1 MASLVALNSKLKSLV
16 STSGFDIL
24 SKETSAIASSVQ
36 ALNSTSLGTELNE
49 SLSGVL
55 ALNTSAKASSC
66 IAILTENIPGITD
79 QIVKDVS
86 ASKSD
91 LEAIMGATADNGFL
105 DVVITCPTP
114 EGIKV
119 SLGAIANPTDQQTQ
133 AILTNTTPKKYQNQI
148 ATITVKDFA
157 KLSGDFSGSLATFA
171 SAFSNL
177 TRTQTGNV
185 LQDILLQTDDA
196 PISML
201 ENFGVPRSEAPA
213 ILVLLQEKKTTE
225 AITRIAALT
234 GKDVETVEAFI
245 PTIPTSLDAQLAEE
259 GETSSTGVYDVSS
272 KNNTWRGAAT
282 TNEYFD
288 IIATQEQ
295 LLIEFIKCPREITEI
310 VFYGHEMTA
319 DQILTAKDIHE
330 SYKADGNDGIPFH
343 YVVQPGG
350 NLQRGRS
357 IAKEG
362 TYSTTHNKYS
372 IGVVIPH
379 YINAEAK
386 VQQGTTV
393 RQIIEAFYHVWP
405 GGQLFDA
412 NEDIGESNIPVG
424 LSISSYAESFKKVN
438 YGGAGRSFSTA
449 QLINASQ
456 GGV

>member
-234 GKDVETVEAFI
+234 GKDIETVEAFI
-245 PTIPTSLDAQLAEE
+245 PTVPTSLDAQLAEE

-330 SYKADGNDGIPFH
+330 SYNADGNDGIPFH

>member
-16 STSGFDIL
+16 SSSGFDIL

-49 SLSGVL
+49 SLSGIL
-55 ALNTSAKASSC
+55 ALNTSSKALSS
-66 IAILTENIPGITD
+66 IAILTGNIPGITS

-86 ASKSD
+86 ASKTD
-91 LEAIMGATADNGFL
+91 LEAITGATADNGFL

-133 AILTNTTPKKYQNQI
+133 AILANTTPKKYQDQI

-157 KLSGDFSGSLATFA
+157 KLSGEFSTSLAAFA
-171 SAFSNL
+171 SAFNNL
-177 TRTQTGNV
+177 SKTQTGNV
-185 LQDILLQTDDA
+185 LQDILLQTDDT
-196 PISML
+196 PISIL

-213 ILVLLQEKKTTE
+213 ILVLLQSKKTTE
-225 AITRIAALT
+225 AITKIAALT
-234 GKDVETVEAFI
+234 GKDVETIEAFI
-245 PTIPTSLDAQLAEE
+245 LTVPTSLDAQLQTS
-259 GETSSTGVYDVSS
+259 GQTSSTGVYDVSS

-330 SYKADGNDGIPFH
+330 SYNADGNDGIPFH

-379 YINAEAK
+379 YVNTEAK
-386 VQQGTTV
+386 VQQGATV

-412 NEDIGESNIPVG
+412 NEDIGESKVPVG

-456 GGV
+456 GSV

>member
-49 SLSGVL
+49 SLSGIL
-55 ALNTSAKASSC
+55 ALNTSTKALSS
-66 IAILTENIPGITD
+66 IAILTENIPGITS

-86 ASKSD
+86 ASKTD
-91 LEAIMGATADNGFL
+91 LEAITGATADNGFL

-133 AILTNTTPKKYQNQI
+133 AILANTTPKKYQDQI

-157 KLSGDFSGSLATFA
+157 KLSGEFSTSLAAFT
-171 SAFSNL
+171 SAFNNL
-177 TRTQTGNV
+177 TKTQTGNV

-196 PISML
+196 PISIL

-225 AITRIAALT
+225 AITKIAALT
-234 GKDVETVEAFI
+234 GKDVETIEAFI
-245 PTIPTSLDAQLAEE
+245 LTVPTSLDAQLAEG

-330 SYKADGNDGIPFH
+330 SYNADGNDGIPFH

-372 IGVVIPH
+372 IGVVVPH
-379 YINAEAK
+379 YVNAEAK
-386 VQQGTTV
+386 VQQGATV

-412 NEDIGESNIPVG
+412 NEDLGESNISVG

-456 GGV
+456 GSV

>member
-49 SLSGVL
+49 SLSGIL
-55 ALNTSAKASSC
+55 ALNTSTKALSS
-66 IAILTENIPGITD
+66 IAILTENIPGITS

-86 ASKSD
+86 ASKTD
-91 LEAIMGATADNGFL
+91 LEAITGATADNGFL

-133 AILTNTTPKKYQNQI
+133 AILANTTPKKYQDQI

-157 KLSGDFSGSLATFA
+157 KLSGDFSSSLASFA

-177 TRTQTGNV
+177 TKTQTGNV

-196 PISML
+196 PISIL
-201 ENFGVPRSEAPA
+201 ENFGVLRSAAPA
-213 ILVLLQEKKTTE
+213 ILVLLQAKKTTE
-225 AITRIAALT
+225 AITTIAALT
-234 GKDVETVEAFI
+234 GKDIETVEAFI
-245 PTIPTSLDAQLAEE
+245 PTVPTSLDAQLAEG

-330 SYKADGNDGIPFH
+330 SYNADGNDGIPFH

-357 IAKEG
+357 VAKEG

-372 IGVVIPH
+372 IGVVVPH
-379 YINAEAK
+379 YVNAEAS
-386 VQQGTTV
+386 VQQGATV

-412 NEDIGESNIPVG
+412 NDDIGESRVSVG

-438 YGGAGRSFSTA
+438 HGGTGRSFSTA

-456 GGV
+456 GGI

>member
-1 MASLVALNSKLKSLV
+1 
-16 STSGFDIL
+16 
-24 SKETSAIASSVQ
+24 
-36 ALNSTSLGTELNE
+36 
-49 SLSGVL
+49 
-55 ALNTSAKASSC
+55 
-66 IAILTENIPGITD
+66 
-79 QIVKDVS
+79 
-86 ASKSD
+86 
-91 LEAIMGATADNGFL
+91 
-105 DVVITCPTP
+105 
-114 EGIKV
+114 
-119 SLGAIANPTDQQTQ
+119 
-133 AILTNTTPKKYQNQI
+133 
-148 ATITVKDFA
+148 
-157 KLSGDFSGSLATFA
+157 
-171 SAFSNL
+171 
-177 TRTQTGNV
+177 
-185 LQDILLQTDDA
+185 
-196 PISML
+196 
-201 ENFGVPRSEAPA
+201 VPRSEAPA
-213 ILVLLQEKKTTE
+213 ILVLLQSKKTTE
-225 AITRIAALT
+225 AITKIAALT
-234 GKDVETVEAFI
+234 GKDVETIEAFI
-245 PTIPTSLDAQLAEE
+245 LTVPTSLDAQLQTS
-259 GETSSTGVYDVSS
+259 GQTSSTGVYDVSS

-330 SYKADGNDGIPFH
+330 SYNADGNDGIPFH

-379 YINAEAK
+379 YVNTEAK
-386 VQQGTTV
+386 VQQGATV

-412 NEDIGESNIPVG
+412 NEDIEESKVPVG

-456 GGV
+456 GSV

>member
-1 MASLVALNSKLKSLV
+1 MASFTALNSKLKSLV
-16 STSGFDIL
+16 STSGFDVL
-24 SKETSAIASSVQ
+24 SKETSSIASAVQ

-55 ALNTSAKASSC
+55 ALNTSAKAASC

-86 ASKSD
+86 ASKTQ
-91 LEAIMGATADNGFL
+91 LEAITGATADNGFL

-133 AILTNTTPKKYQNQI
+133 AILANTTPKKYQSQI
-148 ATITVKDFA
+148 ADITIKDFS
-157 KLSGDFSGSLATFA
+157 KLSTEFSTALTSFA
-171 SAFSNL
+171 NAFSNL
-177 TRTQTGNV
+177 TNTQTGNV

-213 ILVLLQEKKTTE
+213 ILVLLQGKKTTE
-225 AITRIAALT
+225 AITQIAALT
-234 GKDVETVEAFI
+234 GKDIETVEAFI
-245 PTIPTSLDAQLAEE
+245 PTVPTSLDAQLKDNSK
-259 GETSSTGVYDVSS
+259 TSSTGVYDVAN

-330 SYKADGNDGIPFH
+330 SYNADGNDGIPFH

-379 YINAEAK
+379 YVNAEAK

-393 RQIIEAFYHVWP
+393 RQIIESFYHVWP

>member
-86 ASKSD
+86 ASKD
-91 LEAIMGATADNGFL
+91 ALEAIIGATADNGFL

-133 AILTNTTPKKYQNQI
+133 AILANTTPKKYQNQI

-157 KLSGDFSGSLATFA
+157 KLSGDFSSSLSSFT

-177 TRTQTGNV
+177 TKTQTGNV

-196 PISML
+196 PISIL

-213 ILVLLQEKKTTE
+213 ILVLLQAKKTTE
-225 AITRIAALT
+225 AITKIAALT
-234 GKDVETVEAFI
+234 GKDIETVEVFI
-245 PTIPTSLDAQLAEE
+245 PTVPTSLDAQLSEG

-330 SYKADGNDGIPFH
+330 SYNADGNDGIPFH

-379 YINAEAK
+379 YVNAEAK

-393 RQIIEAFYHVWP
+393 RQIIETFYHVWP

>member
-1 MASLVALNSKLKSLV
+1 
-16 STSGFDIL
+16 
-24 SKETSAIASSVQ
+24 
-36 ALNSTSLGTELNE
+36 
-49 SLSGVL
+49 
-55 ALNTSAKASSC
+55 
-66 IAILTENIPGITD
+66 
-79 QIVKDVS
+79 
-86 ASKSD
+86 
-91 LEAIMGATADNGFL
+91 
-105 DVVITCPTP
+105 
-114 EGIKV
+114 IKV

-133 AILTNTTPKKYQNQI
+133 AILANTTPKKYQDQI

-157 KLSGDFSGSLATFA
+157 KLSGEFSTSLAAFT
-171 SAFSNL
+171 SAFNNL
-177 TRTQTGNV
+177 TKTQTGNV

-196 PISML
+196 PISIL

-213 ILVLLQEKKTTE
+213 ILVLLQKKKTTE
-225 AITRIAALT
+225 AITKIAALT
-234 GKDVETVEAFI
+234 GKDVETIEAFI
-245 PTIPTSLDAQLAEE
+245 LTVPTSLDAQLAEG

-330 SYKADGNDGIPFH
+330 SYNADGNDGIPFH

-372 IGVVIPH
+372 IGVVVPH
-379 YINAEAK
+379 YVNAEAK
-386 VQQGTTV
+386 VQQGATV

-412 NEDIGESNIPVG
+412 NEDLGESNISVG

-456 GGV
+456 GSV

>member
-16 STSGFDIL
+16 SSSGFDIL

-49 SLSGVL
+49 SLSGIL
-55 ALNTSAKASSC
+55 ALNTSSKALSS
-66 IAILTENIPGITD
+66 IAILTENIPGITS

-86 ASKSD
+86 ASKTD
-91 LEAIMGATADNGFL
+91 LEAITGATADNGFL

-133 AILTNTTPKKYQNQI
+133 AILANTTPKKYQDQI

-157 KLSGDFSGSLATFA
+157 KLSGEFSTSLAAFA
-171 SAFSNL
+171 SAFNNL
-177 TRTQTGNV
+177 SKTQTGNV
-185 LQDILLQTDDA
+185 LQDILLQTDDT
-196 PISML
+196 PISIL

-213 ILVLLQEKKTTE
+213 ILVLLQSKKTTE
-225 AITRIAALT
+225 AITKIAALT
-234 GKDVETVEAFI
+234 GKDVETIEAFI
-245 PTIPTSLDAQLAEE
+245 LTVPTSLDAQLQTS
-259 GETSSTGVYDVSS
+259 GQTSSTGVYDVSS

-330 SYKADGNDGIPFH
+330 SYNADGNDGIPFH

-379 YINAEAK
+379 YVNTEAK
-386 VQQGTTV
+386 VQQGATV

-412 NEDIGESNIPVG
+412 NEDIGESKVPVG

-456 GGV
+456 GSV

>member
-1 MASLVALNSKLKSLV
+1 MASLAALNSKLKSLV
-16 STSGFDIL
+16 STSGFDVL

-49 SLSGVL
+49 SLSGIL
-55 ALNTSAKASSC
+55 ALNTSAKALASV
-66 IAILTENIPGITD
+66 AILTENIPGITD

-86 ASKSD
+86 QSKD
-91 LEAIMGATADNGFL
+91 ALEAIMGATADNGFL

-114 EGIKV
+114 EGIKI
-119 SLGAIANPTDQQTQ
+119 SLEAIAKPTDQQTQ
-133 AILTNTTPKKYQNQI
+133 AILANTTPKKYQDQI

-157 KLSGDFSGSLATFA
+157 KLSGDFSSSLTTFTN
-171 SAFSNL
+171 AFNNL
-177 TRTQTGNV
+177 TKTQTGNV

-196 PISML
+196 PISIL
-201 ENFGVPRSEAPA
+201 ENFGVLRSEAPA
-213 ILVLLQEKKTTE
+213 ILVLLQEKKFTE
-225 AITRIAALT
+225 AITKIAALT
-234 GKDVETVEAFI
+234 DKDIEAVEAFI
-245 PTIPTSLDAQLAEE
+245 TTVPTSLDAQLAEG

-330 SYKADGNDGIPFH
+330 SYNADGNDGIPFH

-372 IGVVIPH
+372 IGVVVPH
-379 YINAEAK
+379 YINAEAS
-386 VQQGTTV
+386 VQQGATV

-412 NEDIGESNIPVG
+412 NDDIGESKVSVG

-438 YGGAGRSFSTA
+438 HGGTGRSFSTA

-456 GGV
+456 GGI

>member
-16 STSGFDIL
+16 STSGFDVL

-49 SLSGVL
+49 SLSGIL
-55 ALNTSAKASSC
+55 ALNTSAKALASV
-66 IAILTENIPGITD
+66 AILTENIPGITS

-86 ASKSD
+86 QSKD
-91 LEAIMGATADNGFL
+91 ALEAIMGTTADNGFL

-133 AILTNTTPKKYQNQI
+133 AILANTTPKKYQDQI

-157 KLSGDFSGSLATFA
+157 KLSGDFSSSLASFTN
-171 SAFSNL
+171 AFNNL
-177 TRTQTGNV
+177 TKTQTGNV

-196 PISML
+196 PISIL

-213 ILVLLQEKKTTE
+213 IIVLLQAKKTTE
-225 AITRIAALT
+225 AITKIASLT
-234 GKDVETVEAFI
+234 GKDIETVEAFI
-245 PTIPTSLDAQLAEE
+245 PTVPTSLDAQLSEG

-330 SYKADGNDGIPFH
+330 SYNADGNDGIPFH

-362 TYSTTHNKYS
+362 TYSTTHNRYS
-372 IGVVIPH
+372 IGVVVPH
-379 YINAEAK
+379 YVNAEAS
-386 VQQGTTV
+386 VQQGATV

-412 NEDIGESNIPVG
+412 NDDIGESKVNVG
-424 LSISSYAESFKKVN
+424 LSISSYIESFKKVN
-438 YGGAGRSFSTA
+438 YGGAGRSVSTT

-456 GGV
+456 GGI

>member
-91 LEAIMGATADNGFL
+91 LESIMGATADNGFL
-105 DVVITCPTP
+105 DLVITCPTP

-177 TRTQTGNV
+177 TRTQTGNI

-225 AITRIAALT
+225 AITRITALT
-234 GKDVETVEAFI
+234 GKDIETVEAFI
-245 PTIPTSLDAQLAEE
+245 PTVPTSLDAQLAEE

-379 YINAEAK
+379 YVNAEAK
-386 VQQGTTV
+386 VQQGATV

-424 LSISSYAESFKKVN
+424 LSISSYAESFKKVS

>member
-148 ATITVKDFA
+148 ATITVKDFT
-157 KLSGDFSGSLATFA
+157 KLSTEFSTALTSFA

-177 TRTQTGNV
+177 TNTQTGNV
-185 LQDILLQTDDA
+185 LQDILLQTDDT
-196 PISML
+196 PISIL
-201 ENFGVPRSEAPA
+201 ENFGVPRSEAPT

-225 AITRIAALT
+225 AITQIAALT
-234 GKDVETVEAFI
+234 GKDIETVEAFI
-245 PTIPTSLDAQLAEE
+245 STVPTSLDAQLAEE

-379 YINAEAK
+379 YVNAEAK
-386 VQQGTTV
+386 VQQGATV

>member
-86 ASKSD
+86 ASKTE
-91 LEAIMGATADNGFL
+91 LEAIIGTTADNGFL

-133 AILTNTTPKKYQNQI
+133 AILANTTPKKYQNQI

-157 KLSGDFSGSLATFA
+157 KLSGEFSISLASFA

-177 TRTQTGNV
+177 TKTQTGNV

-196 PISML
+196 PISIL

-225 AITRIAALT
+225 AITKIEVLT
-234 GKDVETVEAFI
+234 GKDIETIEAFI
-245 PTIPTSLDAQLAEE
+245 PTVPTSLDAQLVES
-259 GETSSTGVYDVSS
+259 GQSSSTGVYDVAS

-330 SYKADGNDGIPFH
+330 SYNADGNDGIPFH

-362 TYSTTHNKYS
+362 TYSTTHNKFS
-372 IGVVIPH
+372 IGVVVPH
-379 YINAEAK
+379 YVNAEAK
-386 VQQGTTV
+386 VQQGATV

-405 GGQLFDA
+405 GGQIFDA
-412 NEDIGESNIPVG
+412 NEDIGESKVPVG

>member
-148 ATITVKDFA
+148 ATITVKDFT
-157 KLSGDFSGSLATFA
+157 KLSTEFSTALTSFA

-177 TRTQTGNV
+177 TNTQTGNV
-185 LQDILLQTDDA
+185 LQDILLQTDDT
-196 PISML
+196 PISIL
-201 ENFGVPRSEAPA
+201 ENFGVPRSEAPT
-213 ILVLLQEKKTTE
+213 ILVLLQKKKTTE

-234 GKDVETVEAFI
+234 GKDIETVEAFI
-245 PTIPTSLDAQLAEE
+245 PTVPTSLDAQLAEE

-372 IGVVIPH
+372 IGVVVPH
-379 YINAEAK
+379 YVNAEAK

>member
-16 STSGFDIL
+16 STSGFDVL

-49 SLSGVL
+49 SLSGIL
-55 ALNTSAKASSC
+55 ALNTSAKALASV
-66 IAILTENIPGITD
+66 AILTENIPGITD

-86 ASKSD
+86 QSKD
-91 LEAIMGATADNGFL
+91 ALEAIMGATADNGFL

-119 SLGAIANPTDQQTQ
+119 SLEAIAKPTDQQTQ
-133 AILTNTTPKKYQNQI
+133 AILANTTPKKYQDQI

-157 KLSGDFSGSLATFA
+157 KLSGDFSSSLATFA

-177 TRTQTGNV
+177 TKTQTGNV

-196 PISML
+196 PISIL
-201 ENFGVPRSEAPA
+201 ENFGVLRSEAPA
-213 ILVLLQEKKTTE
+213 IIVLLQAKKFTE
-225 AITRIAALT
+225 AITKIAALT
-234 GKDVETVEAFI
+234 GKDIETVEAFI
-245 PTIPTSLDAQLAEE
+245 PTVPTSLDAQLSEG

-357 IAKEG
+357 VAKEG
-362 TYSTTHNKYS
+362 TYSTTHNRYS
-372 IGVVIPH
+372 IGIVVPH
-379 YINAEAK
+379 YVNAEAS
-386 VQQGTTV
+386 VQQGATV

-412 NEDIGESNIPVG
+412 NEDIGESKVSVG
-424 LSISSYAESFKKVN
+424 LSISSYVESFKRVN
-438 YGGAGRSFSTA
+438 YGGAGRSVSTT

-456 GGV
+456 GGI

>member
-86 ASKSD
+86 ASKD
-91 LEAIMGATADNGFL
+91 ALEAIIGATADNGFL

-133 AILTNTTPKKYQNQI
+133 AILANTTPKKYQNQI

-157 KLSGDFSGSLATFA
+157 KLSGDFSSSLASFA

-177 TRTQTGNV
+177 TKTQTGNV

-196 PISML
+196 PISIL

-213 ILVLLQEKKTTE
+213 VLVLLQEKKFTE
-225 AITRIAALT
+225 AITQIAALT
-234 GKDVETVEAFI
+234 GKDIETVEAFI
-245 PTIPTSLDAQLAEE
+245 PTVPTSLDAQLAEE

-310 VFYGHEMTA
+310 VFYGHEMTV

-330 SYKADGNDGIPFH
+330 SYNADGNDGIPFH

-372 IGVVIPH
+372 IGIVIPH
-379 YINAEAK
+379 YVNAEAK
-386 VQQGTTV
+386 VQQGATV

-405 GGQLFDA
+405 GGQIFDA
-412 NEDIGESNIPVG
+412 NEDIGESNVSVG
-424 LSISSYAESFKKVN
+424 LSIPSYVESFKKVN

>member
-1 MASLVALNSKLKSLV
+1 MASFSALNSKLKSLI
-16 STSGFDIL
+16 STSGFDVL
-24 SKETSAIASSVQ
+24 SKETSTIASAVQ

-49 SLSGVL
+49 SLSGVQV
-55 ALNTSAKASSC
+55 LNTSANAASC

-86 ASKSD
+86 ASKD
-91 LEAIMGATADNGFL
+91 ALEAIIGTTADNGFL

-119 SLGAIANPTDQQTQ
+119 SLGAIANPTAQQTQ
-133 AILTNTTPKKYQNQI
+133 AILANTTPKKYQAQI
-148 ATITVKDFA
+148 ADITIKDFT
-157 KLSGDFSGSLATFA
+157 KLSTEFSTALTSFA

-177 TRTQTGNV
+177 TNTQTGNV

-196 PISML
+196 PISIL
-201 ENFGVPRSEAPA
+201 ENFGVPRSEAAA
-213 ILVLLQEKKTTE
+213 ILVLLQNKKTTE
-225 AITRIAALT
+225 AISKIATLT
-234 GKDVETVEAFI
+234 GKDVKTVEAFI
-245 PTIPTSLDAQLAEE
+245 PTVPTSLDAQLKDTSK
-259 GETSSTGVYDVSS
+259 TSSTGVYDVSS

-295 LLIEFIKCPREITEI
+295 LLVEFIKCPREITEI

-330 SYKADGNDGIPFH
+330 SYNADGNDGIPFH

-350 NLQRGRS
+350 SLQRGRS
-357 IAKEG
+357 LAKEG

-372 IGVVIPH
+372 IGVVVPH
-379 YINAEAK
+379 YVNTEAK
-386 VQQGTTV
+386 VQQGATV

-405 GGQLFDA
+405 GGQVFDA
-412 NEDIGESNIPVG
+412 NEDLVESNVPVG
-424 LSISSYAESFKKVN
+424 ISVSKYTESFKKVN
-438 YGGAGRSFSTA
+438 HGGTGRSFSTA

-456 GGV
+456 GGI

>member
-1 MASLVALNSKLKSLV
+1 MASLTALNSKLKSLV

-49 SLSGVL
+49 SLSGIL
-55 ALNTSAKASSC
+55 ALNTSAKALASV
-66 IAILTENIPGITD
+66 AILTENIPGITD

-86 ASKSD
+86 QSKD
-91 LEAIMGATADNGFL
+91 ALEAIMGATADNGFL

-119 SLGAIANPTDQQTQ
+119 SLEAIAKPTDQQTQ
-133 AILTNTTPKKYQNQI
+133 AILANTTPKKYQDQI

-157 KLSGDFSGSLATFA
+157 KLSGDFSSSLTTFTN
-171 SAFSNL
+171 AFNNL
-177 TRTQTGNV
+177 TKTQTGNV
-185 LQDILLQTDDA
+185 LQDILLQTDDG
-196 PISML
+196 PISII

-213 ILVLLQEKKTTE
+213 ILVLLQEKKFTE
-225 AITRIAALT
+225 AITKITALT
-234 GKDVETVEAFI
+234 DKDIEAVEAFI
-245 PTIPTSLDAQLAEE
+245 TTVPTSLDAQLAEG

-310 VFYGHEMTA
+310 VFYGHEMTP

-330 SYKADGNDGIPFH
+330 SYNADGNDGIPFH
-343 YVVQPGG
+343 YVVQSGG

-357 IAKEG
+357 IATEG

-372 IGVVIPH
+372 IGIVVPH
-379 YINAEAK
+379 YANGDAK

-393 RQIIEAFYHVWP
+393 RMIIEAFYHVWP
-405 GGQLFDA
+405 GGQVFDA
-412 NEDIGESNIPVG
+412 NADIGESNVPVG

-438 YGGAGRSFSTA
+438 HGGSGRSFSTA

-456 GGV
+456 GGI

>member
-16 STSGFDIL
+16 SSSGFDIL

-49 SLSGVL
+49 SLSGIL
-55 ALNTSAKASSC
+55 ALNTSSKALSS
-66 IAILTENIPGITD
+66 IAILTENIPGITS

-86 ASKSD
+86 ASKTD
-91 LEAIMGATADNGFL
+91 LEAITGATADNGFL

-133 AILTNTTPKKYQNQI
+133 AILANTTPKKYQDQI

-157 KLSGDFSGSLATFA
+157 KLSGEFSTSLAAFA
-171 SAFSNL
+171 SAFNNL
-177 TRTQTGNV
+177 TKTQTGNV

-196 PISML
+196 PISIL

-213 ILVLLQEKKTTE
+213 ILVLLQSKKTTE
-225 AITRIAALT
+225 AITKIAALT
-234 GKDVETVEAFI
+234 GKDVETIEAFI
-245 PTIPTSLDAQLAEE
+245 LTVPTSLDAQLQTS
-259 GETSSTGVYDVSS
+259 GQTSSTGVYDVSS

-282 TNEYFD
+282 TSEYFD

-330 SYKADGNDGIPFH
+330 SYNADGNDGIPFH

-362 TYSTTHNKYS
+362 TYSTTHNKFS
-372 IGVVIPH
+372 IGVVVPH

-386 VQQGTTV
+386 VQQGATV

-412 NEDIGESNIPVG
+412 NEDLGESNISVG

-456 GGV
+456 GSV

>member
-49 SLSGVL
+49 SLSGIL
-55 ALNTSAKASSC
+55 ALNTSSKALSS
-66 IAILTENIPGITD
+66 IAILTENIPGITS

-86 ASKSD
+86 ASKTD
-91 LEAIMGATADNGFL
+91 LEAITGATADNGFL

-133 AILTNTTPKKYQNQI
+133 AILANTTPKKYQDQI

-157 KLSGDFSGSLATFA
+157 KLSGEFSTSLAAFA
-171 SAFSNL
+171 NAFNNLSN
-177 TRTQTGNV
+177 TQTGNV

-196 PISML
+196 PISIL

-213 ILVLLQEKKTTE
+213 ILVLLQSKKTTE
-225 AITRIAALT
+225 AITKIAALT
-234 GKDVETVEAFI
+234 GKDVETIEAFI
-245 PTIPTSLDAQLAEE
+245 LTVPTSLDAQLQTS
-259 GETSSTGVYDVSS
+259 GQTSSTGVYDVSS

-330 SYKADGNDGIPFH
+330 SYNADGNDGIPFH

-379 YINAEAK
+379 YVNTEAK
-386 VQQGTTV
+386 VQQGATV

-412 NEDIGESNIPVG
+412 NEDIEESKVPVG

-456 GGV
+456 GSV